1 MKLKFKDEHCVI
13 IEFDESKEV
22 LRQQG
27 WLGDEVEARIFN
39 PTGNWRTNHL
49 SNEIRIFKS
58 NGESYVLSKES
69 EDRMIKMKLNKIFT
83 FANNN

>member
-1 MKLKFKDEHCVI
+1 MKLKFKNEHCVI
-13 IEFDESKEV
+13 IEFDESKEA

-39 PTGNWRTNHL
+39 PIGNWQTNYL
-49 SNEIRIFKS
+49 NNEVRIFKS